1 MLDFH
6 DPAMM
11 LKPQGKLAD
20 YLDITDF
27 VPGHVVERERKDVPG
42 TDGLLVIETGPRKP
56 QLKNITVHQWGIANV
71 RIMYELLCT
80 NKLKIGAIPCYL
92 TYSQKFHQL
101 ATRYEWESML
111 LWDREYRQL
120 QATMQFPW
128 GVDIKH
134 LADVH
139 LRERREQTSQF
150 KQTAGKNSFGNKQ
163 TQKRVPLATDP
174 KTGREVCG
182 AFNKGHCYHHPNCK
196 FAHVCSICF
205 ASHAAVSHGSS
216 GSANAN
222 TTSAPNANDAKNQSQ
237 H

>member
-92 TYSQKFHQL
+92 TYSQNF
-101 ATRYEWESML
+101 
-111 LWDREYRQL
+111 
-120 QATMQFPW
+120 
-128 GVDIKH
+128 I
-134 LADVH
+134 
-139 LRERREQTSQF
+139 
-150 KQTAGKNSFGNKQ
+150 NS
-163 TQKRVPLATDP
+163 PLA
-174 KTGREVCG
+174 
-182 AFNKGHCYHHPNCK
+182 
-196 FAHVCSICF
+196 I
-205 ASHAAVSHGSS
+205 S
-216 GSANAN
+216 GSLCYSGTESIVNFKPPCN
-222 TTSAPNANDAKNQSQ
+222 FRGELT
-237 H
+237 